1 MRIVDL
7 RSDTVTKPTTKMLH
21 AMNDAETGDDGFGED
36 ITTNRF
42 EKIAA
47 EKIGKEKAL
56 FVPSGVMGNV
66 IAIMVHTKPGE
77 GLICDKNAHINTMV
91 SGNTAALAGITTSQ
105 IDADESGNLDI
116 KEIET
121 HIKLDEIIC
130 PKTTLLVY
138 ENTNNLA
145 GGTIVTPEKSYEL
158 YKISKKYGLRVHLDG
173 ARIFNSAVAQ
183 RIDVAELTK
192 DCDSIM
198 FCISKGLA
206 SPVGSILAGTKEFIN
221 EARRVRKMLGG
232 GMRQTGIL
240 ASCGIISLEEM
251 VDRLAED
258 HDNARFLAEGLAT
271 IDGFHIKLE
280 TVNTNIVCFTFH
292 LPRLNC
298 RELVETMG
306 KKGVKAICFNKNLGR
321 MVTHKD
327 INRSDI
333 IYTLEV
339 VKKIIYP

>member
-1 MRIVDL
+1 L
-7 RSDTVTKPTTKMLH
+7 RSDTVTKPTAKMLH

-158 YKISKKYGLRVHLDG
+158 YKISQKYGLRVHLDG

-206 SPVGSILAGTKEFIN
+206 SPVGSILAGTKEFIS

-271 IDGFHIKLE
+271 IDGFRIKLE
-280 TVNTNIVCFTFH
+280 TVKTNIVCFTFS

-306 KKGVKAICFNKNLGR
+306 EKGVKAICFNKDFGR

-333 IYTLEV
+333 MYTLEV
-339 VKKIIYP
+339 VKKIVYP